1 MRQVGKLLL
10 PAVFAASVAQINAL
24 VNTILASTLITGS
37 ISWLYYADRLLEL
50 PVGLVAVAL
59 GTVILPHLSTMV
71 ARNDQQRFSAT
82 LDWGVHL
89 GLMLGL
95 PAAVALWLLAEPLVA
110 VMFASFGGAM
120 TDHDV
125 RMAAAALEMFAVAL
139 PGFVLVKVLQPGFF
153 ANQDTRTPFRYAA
166 IAVVVNL
173 LGSLATFSWMGH
185 VGLAL
190 ATALSAW
197 TQALLL
203 LYGLVAKKHYQVGR
217 LLLPWTARVVAC
229 SALLALGPGFFTPSD
244 AQWIQ
249 MLPLPRVGW
258 LGVIVLIGVLGYA
271 AALFLFGLRPRHL
284 RHEGA
289 ALSSKT

>member
-1 MRQVGKLLL
+1 
-10 PAVFAASVAQINAL
+10 
-24 VNTILASTLITGS
+24 
-37 ISWLYYADRLLEL
+37 
-50 PVGLVAVAL
+50 
-59 GTVILPHLSTMV
+59 MV
-71 ARNDQQRFSAT
+71 
-82 LDWGVHL
+82 
-89 GLMLGL
+89 
-95 PAAVALWLLAEPLVA
+95 AEPLVA

-197 TQALLL
+197 TGTTSALRPCCEKALSSGTFAVALDSACRSLLGAIGSRPRFLCAVRRPVDTDVAIAAGWLARDDRSDWCAWLCRCAVFIWAASSNRAMRALL
-203 LYGLVAKKHYQVGR
+203 
-217 LLLPWTARVVAC
+217 C
-229 SALLALGPGFFTPSD
+229 
-244 AQWIQ
+244 
-249 MLPLPRVGW
+249 
-258 LGVIVLIGVLGYA
+258 
-271 AALFLFGLRPRHL
+271 RPRHNKQRDPTANAPIL
-284 RHEGA
+284 G
-289 ALSSKT
+289 LWK

>member
-1 MRQVGKLLL
+1 MAAGFVQLLMQLPTLARLKLLPRPSIDHRHDGVRQVGKLLL

-139 PGFVLVKVLQPGFF
+139 PGFVLVKVC
-153 ANQDTRTPFRYAA
+153 
-166 IAVVVNL
+166 
-173 LGSLATFSWMGH
+173 
-185 VGLAL
+185 
-190 ATALSAW
+190 
-197 TQALLL
+197 L
-203 LYGLVAKKHYQVGR
+203 LY
-217 LLLPWTARVVAC
+217 T
-229 SALLALGPGFFTPSD
+229 SPS
-244 AQWIQ
+244 
-249 MLPLPRVGW
+249 PRDCQ
-258 LGVIVLIGVLGYA
+258 
-271 AALFLFGLRPRHL
+271 
-284 RHEGA
+284 
-289 ALSSKT
+289 